1 MIYIILILTLAGIV
15 LSADMLVSG
24 SVGIAR
30 RLKISDFLIGAV
42 IVGIGTSMPELT
54 VSFMGAL
61 EGNADVA
68 IGNIVGSNIFNILGI
83 LGITSLLFP
92 LAVNKDSIRFEIPF
106 CVGISV
112 LLTLLA
118 YNFFYQPY
126 PVISRLDGIILM
138 FTFVVFLWISV
149 GRGRIESYSEETLVP
164 KKQPK
169 LWISITKTTIGLI
182 VLILSCDYFVKSA
195 IDIARD
201 FGVDEGFI
209 SITLIACG
217 TSLPEFA
224 ASITAALKKNPDL
237 SLGNIIG
244 SNIFNIGLI
253 LGLSS
258 QVTPIVSP
266 EINIVDYLVC
276 IFAAVLPLILGINGR
291 ISRLS
296 GAFMLLCFIL
306 YVIYLW
312 RMQIVI

>member
-15 LSADMLVSG
+15 LGADMLVSG

-217 TSLPEFA
+217 TSLPEFS

-258 QVTPIVSP
+258 QVTPLVSP
-266 EINIVDYLVC
+266 EINIIDYLVC

>member
-15 LSADMLVSG
+15 LGADMLVSG

-258 QVTPIVSP
+258 QVTPLVSP

-276 IFAAVLPLILGINGR
+276 IFAAVLPLILGIKGR

>member
-1 MIYIILILTLAGIV
+1 MIYVILILTLAGIV
-15 LSADMLVSG
+15 LGADMLVSG

-224 ASITAALKKNPDL
+224 ASITAVLKKNPDL

-258 QVTPIVSP
+258 QVTPLVSP

-276 IFAAVLPLILGINGR
+276 IFAAVLPLILGIKGR